1 MTKKQNTLIFMLC
14 ATLVNLLL
22 IFGITA
28 LLLFICILLFK
39 NNERFLGQAVPFML
53 IFGIVISMI
62 IYNKLA
68 GWVIKKYKLEDKL
81 DPIFTKKR

>member
-28 LLLFICILLFK
+28 LLLFICIHLELQKVKAFV
-39 NNERFLGQAVPFML
+39 ELFLGN
-53 IFGIVISMI
+53 
-62 IYNKLA
+62 Y
-68 GWVIKKYKLEDKL
+68 YKSIQNEWA
-81 DPIFTKKR
+81 